1 MVLHSH
7 GRLAS
12 KYDSLSGDIS
22 ANVRLTALN
31 LFVAHGY
38 QAVGLRQIA
47 QGVGLK
53 PGYLYNRI
61 EGKEYLLF
69 ELIHDFEQ
77 ELSRGVKQAIARERS
92 QRKKLM
98 AFVSEYTE
106 FSLLN
111 RDLHTLAIREGHSLV
126 GSFRDKIYSLRNF
139 RLNLLKGIAARECC
153 EHGVKQT
160 YRDLACEAVIA
171 MLSGMLVDRRS
182 DAQSGSMQRVAGDM
196 AIKILCGSNG

>member
-1 MVLHSH
+1 MVLYSH
-7 GRLAS
+7 GKLAN
-12 KYDSLSGDIS
+12 KHDSLSGDIS
-22 ANVRLTALN
+22 AHVRLTALN
-31 LFVAHGY
+31 LFVTHGY

-47 QGVGLK
+47 QSVGLK

-77 ELSRGVKQAIARERS
+77 ELSRGIKQAIVRERS
-92 QRKKLM
+92 QRKKLA
-98 AFVSEYTE
+98 AFVSEYIE

-111 RDLHTLAIREGHSLV
+111 RDLHTLAVREGHSLV

-139 RLNLLKGIAARECC
+139 RLNLLKGIAACECC
-153 EHGVKQT
+153 ERGVKHT
-160 YRDLACEAVIA
+160 HSELACEAVIA

-182 DAQSGSMQRVAGDM
+182 DAKSGSVQRVAGDM
-196 AIKILCGSNG
+196 AIKILCCSNC